1 MLPWIFPL
9 TQSELFSDPV
19 TGIRVLS
26 AISSI
31 LILISGIVCA
41 KFPNER
47 YHKVAV
53 NQERVKL
60 ISSFKSFVK
69 DRQFLILHGVG
80 LGLLCSILLVAT
92 FGLYVNI
99 YYVWEG
105 DKLGGS
111 SYFAIMQ
118 NIMQVLGFVMLF
130 VISKFLISIEKRKLI
145 FLSLCCLLYTSPS
158 PRDIS

>member
-1 MLPWIFPL
+1 M
-9 TQSELFSDPV
+9 
-19 TGIRVLS
+19 
-26 AISSI
+26 
-31 LILISGIVCA
+31 
-41 KFPNER
+41 
-47 YHKVAV
+47 AV

-105 DKLGGS
+105 DKLAGS

-130 VISKFLISIEKRKLI
+130 VISKFLIRVEKRKLI
-145 FLSLCCLLYTSPS
+145 FLSLYRGAHWQRGTLVHL
-158 PRDIS
+158 

>member
-1 MLPWIFPL
+1 MPYRALATEMTPDYEERTTIRIYSAFFNKIFMLMLPWIFPL

-80 LGLLCSILLVAT
+80 LGLPCSIPRRNIRLV
-92 FGLYVNI
+92 
-99 YYVWEG
+99 
-105 DKLGGS
+105 
-111 SYFAIMQ
+111 
-118 NIMQVLGFVMLF
+118 
-130 VISKFLISIEKRKLI
+130 
-145 FLSLCCLLYTSPS
+145 C
-158 PRDIS
+158 